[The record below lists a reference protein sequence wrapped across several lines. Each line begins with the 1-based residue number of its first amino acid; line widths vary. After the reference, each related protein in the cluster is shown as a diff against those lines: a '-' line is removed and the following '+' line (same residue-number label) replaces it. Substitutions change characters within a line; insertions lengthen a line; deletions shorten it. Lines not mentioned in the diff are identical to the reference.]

1 DHDPRLNNRDYF
13 AMYACHSNE
22 TLSSALNNRSILS
35 YRLHVIATLNN
46 LQKKPQEFA
55 LLAKTQLRL

>member
-1 DHDPRLNNRDYF
+1 
-13 AMYACHSNE
+13 MYACHSNE